1 MRQHDPGPARG
12 GVTQFFEKK
21 RILNVS
27 VEMCVRRG
35 VVGWTLMLLLCSCA
49 GNRAARVDLSL
60 ASGVDSQKIVSPAN
74 PEKVAT
80 LTVRIQGFRSEKGF
94 ARAALFKS
102 GDGFPSESGKALLR
116 VEAPVRGGE
125 ATLVFREVPTG
136 AYAVSVMHDETGDG
150 TLDVSGL
157 GIPRE
162 GFCASNDA
170 VGVLGPPSFEQAR
183 FDLNQSDQRIEIKM
197 RYYLPLEP

>member
-1 MRQHDPGPARG
+1 MQLVEG
-12 GVTQFFEKK
+12 K
-21 RILNVS
+21 RILKVS
-27 VEMCVRRG
+27 VEVRRC
-35 VVGWTLMLLLCSCA
+35 GWVLGGALTLFLCSCA
-49 GNRAARVDLSL
+49 GNRLLGPSS
-60 ASGVDSQKIVSPAN
+60 ASVAGSQEVVVFSDQA
-74 PEKVAT
+74 KVAT
-80 LTVRIQGFRSEKGF
+80 LTVQVQGFRSEKGF

-116 VEAPVRGGE
+116 VEAPVRGGT

-170 VGVLGPPSFEQAR
+170 MGVLGPPSFEQAR
-183 FDLNQSDQRIEIKM
+183 FDLNQSDQRIELKM
-197 RYYLPLEP
+197 RYFLPLEP